1 MNARALPALSLRG
14 VTVAL
19 GGRVV
24 VERASLDVPR
34 GTATVVV
41 GRSGAGKS
49 VLWKAAAGLL
59 PRAAGDV
66 VVHAPPLVFVHQ
78 DPALLDDRTVLDNVL
93 LPATARRVAP
103 RSVLVDEATQLLRRL
118 GLLDQR
124 ALRPT
129 RLSPSSQRR
138 TALARALLLR
148 PGVLIVDEP
157 TTGLDPDS
165 AADVDDALVALVD
178 DHRAVVVITHHPR
191 TLARLRALPGA
202 VVVVVDSGRVVD
214 ESSPRGEAA
223 PAAGATP

>member
-1 MNARALPALSLRG
+1 MTARALPALSLRG
-14 VTVAL
+14 VTVTL

-24 VERASLDVPR
+24 VDRASLDVPR

-49 VLWKAAAGLL
+49 VLWKAVAGLL

-103 RSVLVDEATQLLRRL
+103 RPVLVDEATHLLARL
-118 GLLDQR
+118 GLLDLR

-129 RLSPSSQRR
+129 QLSPSGQRR

-165 AADVDDALVALVD
+165 AADIDDALVDLVD
-178 DHRAVVVITHHPR
+178 DHRAVVVVTHHPR
-191 TLARLRALPGA
+191 TLARLRGLPGA
-202 VVVVVDSGRVVD
+202 IVVVVDGGRVVD
-214 ESSPRGEAA
+214 DSSPRGDAA
-223 PAAGATP
+223 LAAGATP